1 MLRDNLLTS
10 LGEARAWSWGAFG
23 LFTWGFLEGGH
34 PGGKVWKTGVA
45 KFSWETEED
54 VVVMTTANTP
64 WTWELPWASC
74 YHHGWASLLPCC
86 GGVGGTCSL
95 VRPGRREGV
104 CLGSQN
110 QPELCLFHKTPCKW
124 RRNVYFLHLSVQRT
138 KPQLEFGQ
146 NLGEQGSLWSDR
158 SITVVSSCERKQSKN

>member
-1 MLRDNLLTS
+1 MILWNNLLTS

-23 LFTWGFLEGGH
+23 LFIWGFLEGGH
-34 PGGKVWKTGVA
+34 PGGKIWRSGVA
-45 KFSWETEED
+45 EFSWETEED
-54 VVVMTTANTP
+54 VVVMTTANTS
-64 WTWELPWASC
+64 WTWELPRAPC

-86 GGVGGTCSL
+86 GGVGSTWSQ
-95 VRPGRREGV
+95 VRRGRGEGV

-110 QPELCLFHKTPCKW
+110 QPVLGIFHKTPFKW

-146 NLGEQGSLWSDR
+146 NPGEQWSLWSDG
-158 SITVVSSCERKQSKN
+158 